1 MALAKPTDHACDGL
15 RCVVMPAPFDFTGT
29 IFEETEGALVRAR
42 IAQKFGFKCFWSD
55 EAVATVA
62 AEYATVPRAPL
73 HDGAL
78 LEFMH
83 TRCDFA
89 VEHAD
94 GSFMDHLQFCYEYSA
109 AHYRGRS
116 PRVLL
121 LHSIYGTTTNVF
133 PMRVEREAELRR
145 LLTPFEFAQA
155 RLHTPTT

>member
-1 MALAKPTDHACDGL
+1 MRTQSA
-15 RCVVMPAPFDFTGT
+15 
-29 IFEETEGALVRAR
+29 VRAR

-55 EAVATVA
+55 EAVGRIA
-62 AEYATVPRAPL
+62 AAYAAVPRAPL
-73 HDGAL
+73 HDAPL
-78 LEFMH
+78 LEFMA

-89 VEHAD
+89 CEHAD
-94 GSFMDHLQFCYEYSA
+94 GSFMDHLQFCFEYSA

-155 RLHTPTT
+155 RLYHTPAT